1 MMDMDGITIPVQE
14 DIMIMLQLDQW
25 EEEEVVKQVAQLVES
40 LVFASVVVLLDSSVA
55 EQRMMTGL
63 STLSRRVITKR

>member
-55 EQRMMTGL
+55 DQRMMTGL
-63 STLSRRVITKR
+63 NTLSRRVITRR

>member
-55 EQRMMTGL
+55 DQRMMTGL
-63 STLSRRVITKR
+63 NTLRRVITKR